1 MALTSAYTAYLKQ
14 DYNLCINQ
22 KALSDR
28 IHTIF
33 IDSFIGTCRIVN
45 AVIYI
50 SLKLIVC
57 TVTILN
63 RRSCGLYGRD
73 EHCFA
78 LYERL
83 SMGDMA
89 GYSH

>member
-57 TVTILN
+57 TVTILHQIFI
-63 RRSCGLYGRD
+63 GIYPLK
-73 EHCFA
+73 
-78 LYERL
+78 
-83 SMGDMA
+83 SMI
-89 GYSH
+89 

>member
-1 MALTSAYTAYLKQ
+1 MALTSAYTVYLKQ

-57 TVTILN
+57 TVTILHQIFIGIYPLK
-63 RRSCGLYGRD
+63 SLISP
-73 EHCFA
+73 A
-78 LYERL
+78 LQ
-83 SMGDMA
+83 SVIKVT
-89 GYSH
+89 

>member
-1 MALTSAYTAYLKQ
+1 MSSVALTSAYTAYLKQ

-22 KALSDR
+22 KTLSDC

-33 IDSFIGTCRIVN
+33 INSFIGTCRIVN

-57 TVTILN
+57 TVTVFHQIFI
-63 RRSCGLYGRD
+63 GIIAVFTGFTD
-73 EHCFA
+73 I
-78 LYERL
+78 
-83 SMGDMA
+83 
-89 GYSH
+89 